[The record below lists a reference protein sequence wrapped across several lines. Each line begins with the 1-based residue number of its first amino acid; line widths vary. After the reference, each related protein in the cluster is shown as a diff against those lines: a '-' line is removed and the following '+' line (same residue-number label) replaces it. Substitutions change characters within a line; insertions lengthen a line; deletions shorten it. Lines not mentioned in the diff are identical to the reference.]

1 MATPTSA
8 AKGDERHDRRGP
20 STTQSTK
27 SRLCAGC
34 KYEVFPEKQPFTQE
48 EFEQIPFFSGAVDGY
63 TNRYYCADCLHK
75 SESTGATVSSSGGKN
90 KEKKPSIPREHVFY
104 PTISTPGYLASII
117 KQIGKPT
124 YYAAENIESDVPYL
138 IPAKSNRLRR
148 LERRSRV
155 DFYEKIEHEFGTFLQ
170 MVTSAKKGRGTGATF
185 YHDEEDNNRDDA
197 GRGRTNDEIQ
207 REQNSRTSAAGASEE
222 LQHASLLTIDRELLD
237 KDLKNSGS
245 DSEDSQDHRGHYAGR
260 TFRARSRSR
269 SRSAGRGGSSF
280 SSGVAAPGGGVHPR
294 SKLRMDQ
301 YDGAAGG
308 SSGTPSH
315 MQVPAYTQQNDFSN
329 IKCHHCG
336 EYGHYVRQCPMGPRC
351 HRCGEKGHFAKECPN
366 LATPWGSSST
376 DPARKQLGTDINN
389 NSTST
394 GGSSTTSL
402 ATANKLTDLDLDK
415 FRQNRA
421 SQHNRLV
428 KIRDAERGLHSDM
441 RACNLCGQLGH
452 IARDCNARWIIGGG
466 GGDTGGGLA
475 PPAGGPGEGGL

>member
-1 MATPTSA
+1 M
-8 AKGDERHDRRGP
+8 
-20 STTQSTK
+20 
-27 SRLCAGC
+27 
-34 KYEVFPEKQPFTQE
+34 
-48 EFEQIPFFSGAVDGY
+48 
-63 TNRYYCADCLHK
+63 
-75 SESTGATVSSSGGKN
+75 
-90 KEKKPSIPREHVFY
+90 
-104 PTISTPGYLASII
+104 
-117 KQIGKPT
+117 
-124 YYAAENIESDVPYL
+124 
-138 IPAKSNRLRR
+138 
-148 LERRSRV
+148 

-170 MVTSAKKGRGTGATF
+170 MITSAKKGRGTGADA
-185 YHDEEDNNRDDA
+185 YHQEDTNLDDA
-197 GRGRTNDEIQ
+197 GRRGRTNDEII
-207 REQNSRTSAAGASEE
+207 RENKNSRTSATGASGE
-222 LQHASLLTIDRELLD
+222 LHASLLTIDRELLE

-245 DSEDSQDHRGHYAGR
+245 DSEDSQDHKGHYAGR
-260 TFRARSRSR
+260 TCFRGRSRSR
-269 SRSAGRGGSSF
+269 SRSPGRGGSSF
-280 SSGVAAPGGGVHPR
+280 SSGVAAPGGGVVHPR

-301 YDGAAGG
+301 YDNAAGG
-308 SSGTPSH
+308 GAGTTASH

-376 DPARKQLGTDINN
+376 DPARQKLGTEAANN

-475 PPAGGPGEGGL
+475 PPAGGPGEGAV